1 MVKTVGNGLDSLNAK
16 TNWRVESTIAW
27 SKKWHTN
34 HSVTFTTS
42 PMKQVIFFKINEIFN
57 PS

>member
-27 SKKWHTN
+27 SKN
-34 HSVTFTTS
+34 GILTTLLLS
-42 PMKQVIFFKINEIFN
+42 PLAQ
-57 PS
+57 